1 MWTSF
6 KFYKLIPGT
15 VQRLIWNEPCPQ
27 INKANRT
34 TPASL
39 RLEIS
44 CGGVDGS
51 DSPSRYTSEGN
62 DNITFTGL
70 RAAVARGSGGS
81 PQRNRLKQKR
91 RTPTPSGLHHAWH
104 RRPNTHPEPFPMRLR
119 SRMPPTSLPHAASIT
134 IRPVQSF
141 YELATK
147 GLIIL
152 YTSDVHQI
160 ITKWLHHEIRKT
172 SLSDSWT
179 SDVITKSEIRPFLN
193 LQ

>member
-6 KFYKLIPGT
+6 KFYKLMPGT

-39 RLEIS
+39 HLEIS

-81 PQRNRLKQKR
+81 PQRKWKEKKGRTLTPNSQPHKANDIPAHIHIQTPGSSHNHPHFSEPTFGNQLHGEASLNYWRL
-91 RTPTPSGLHHAWH
+91 S
-104 RRPNTHPEPFPMRLR
+104 
-119 SRMPPTSLPHAASIT
+119 
-134 IRPVQSF
+134 
-141 YELATK
+141 
-147 GLIIL
+147 
-152 YTSDVHQI
+152 
-160 ITKWLHHEIRKT
+160 
-172 SLSDSWT
+172 
-179 SDVITKSEIRPFLN
+179 
-193 LQ
+193 